1 MDYSKKPSYPK
12 NNRYRPKKRSEW
24 GTILLFYVLP
34 FLIVNAII
42 FYCAT
47 TRPKVEIAV
56 ADTNDYLSTEVT
68 VTIQSWFP
76 TKDVQ
81 FSMAGE
87 ALEAE
92 KGKKR
97 TYTIIVTKN
106 GTVEATVTNINGMKI
121 AQSEQVDVL
130 DDIAPSIEKTDIED
144 GILTFTVSDSQS
156 GVNFDSI
163 YAKNSLDEQ
172 PVPLSIDRAKS
183 TMSYEMDPKGLH
195 VYVQDKAGNKKEYNF
210 TSHKEGDVEHL
221 EGSVEEAEHDEATSA
236 QSDSTNTETSEAQ
249 TSEASDAQTSEA
261 QTQESERRSTEARES
276 SSKTSEI
283 RIE

>member
-1 MDYSKKPSYPK
+1 MDYSRKPSYPK

-130 DDIAPSIEKTDIED
+130 DDNAPNIENTEIED
-144 GILTFTVSDSQS
+144 GVLTFTVSDSQS

-172 PVPLSIDRAKS
+172 PTPLSIDRAKS
-183 TMSYEMDPKGLH
+183 TMSFEMDPKGLH

-210 TSHKEGDVEHL
+210 TSHKEGGVEHL
-221 EGSVEEAEHDEATSA
+221 EGSVEETEHDEAASA
-236 QSDSTNTETSEAQ
+236 QSDPNETGTSEAQ
-249 TSEASDAQTSEA
+249 NSEA
-261 QTQESERRSTEARES
+261 QTQESERRSTEAPES
-276 SSKTSEI
+276 SSRTSDI
-283 RIE
+283 RID